1 MASSGAREF
10 QPIRSE
16 NILNNDTS
24 KMEDNGGNPSHR
36 PSMVPTNSSTDV
48 EENDELERTQT
59 SSSAWERRQFEP
71 VRSGDREELQRIA
84 SAFGGSMALARSR
97 TRESTKLER
106 KDTLAGVNIGDDVL
120 DPSSPEFDVY
130 KWTRMCVTIHS
141 EFLLLQ

>member
-1 MASSGAREF
+1 MASSGDREF
-10 QPIRSE
+10 LPIRSE
-16 NILNNDTS
+16 NILDQEGS
-24 KMEDNGGNPSHR
+24 NPSHR

-59 SSSAWERRQFEP
+59 SKTAWERRQFEP

-84 SAFGGSMALARSR
+84 STFGGSMALARSK
-97 TRESTKLER
+97 TRESNTLQR

-130 KWTRMCVTIHS
+130 KWTRMFVLHS
-141 EFLLLQ
+141 SSFCSEIDFSIGS